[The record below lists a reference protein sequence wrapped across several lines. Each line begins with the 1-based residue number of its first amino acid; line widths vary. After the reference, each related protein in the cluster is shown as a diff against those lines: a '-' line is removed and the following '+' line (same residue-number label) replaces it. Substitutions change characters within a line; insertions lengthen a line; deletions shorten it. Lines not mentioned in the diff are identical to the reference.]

1 MPTRFRYT
9 PVKPEAFA
17 LTPVEILLATDQEL
31 NEYVSIKKYAPYR
44 RDFSWDKDRNAKLRD
59 LKMRIAERTGIDASG
74 DRGGGVDG
82 QTRGAKPAKKRK
94 GRKERMKAKA
104 AAEAAANDTTEDE
117 AQQLG
122 KRKLDDQ
129 AEDAHDAGNGDAGT
143 KKRKRRHKKKPAI
156 E

>member
-9 PVKPEAFA
+9 PVKPEAFT
-17 LTPVEILLATDQEL
+17 LTPVEILMATDKEL

-44 RDFSWDKDRNAKLRD
+44 KDFSWDKDRNVKLRE
-59 LKMRIAERTGIDASG
+59 LKQRIAGRTGRAGMDAG
-74 DRGGGVDG
+74 DDG
-82 QTRGAKPAKKRK
+82 DVGGAKPPKKRK

-104 AAEAAANDTTEDE
+104 AAEAVENAAEDE
-117 AQQLG
+117 APQLG

-129 AEDAHDAGNGDAGT
+129 AEDQAGT

-156 E
+156 

>member
-17 LTPVEILLATDQEL
+17 LTPVEILMANDQEL

-44 RDFSWDKDRNAKLRD
+44 KDFSWDKDRNAKLRE
-59 LKMRIAERTGIDASG
+59 LKQRIAGRTGRAGMDAFG
-74 DRGGGVDG
+74 DRDVGGS
-82 QTRGAKPAKKRK
+82 KPAKKRK

-104 AAEAAANDTTEDE
+104 AAEAVANVTEDDE
-117 AQQLG
+117 AVQLG

-129 AEDAHDAGNGDAGT
+129 AEDAPNADDAEVGT
-143 KKRKRRHKKKPAI
+143 KKRKRRHKKKPATNV
-156 E
+156 